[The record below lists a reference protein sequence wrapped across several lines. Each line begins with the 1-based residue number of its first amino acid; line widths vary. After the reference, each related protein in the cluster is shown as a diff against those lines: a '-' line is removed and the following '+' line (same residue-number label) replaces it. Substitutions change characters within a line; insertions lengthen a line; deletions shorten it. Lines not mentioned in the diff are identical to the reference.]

1 MFLLRPLRG
10 GSAMFNS
17 RCTMSFAAVM
27 AAFCLALDG
36 AADTF
41 TVTSATE
48 FQEVLNTA
56 AANGEHDTINVA
68 AGTYN
73 LATTGVNTL
82 TYTPV
87 SSENFALT
95 IVGEGASSTAIT
107 DGQPNLVINTSGIVD
122 TGANVTIR
130 DIAFLYGDSYSTT
143 NGGGGLFVR
152 TTSAEIT
159 IEDCDFGENGAV
171 NNGGGDARS
180 PWIPS
185 GSQKAAPRRTER
197 PSLMWLLDSLSSD
210 HVVSACSCH
219 SVQHPGEEVGSCIER
234 AFVLEGRFPRTM
246 RTPGGTRAAQCA
258 RAIAWWMRARPFS
271 VSCGSMSVETALI
284 WGPRMAV

>member
-17 RCTMSFAAVM
+17 RCTISFAAVM

-95 IVGEGASSTAIT
+95 IVGEGGQL
-107 DGQPNLVINTSGIVD
+107 DGDHRRPTESGHQHV
-122 TGANVTIR
+122 GHR
-130 DIAFLYGDSYSTT
+130 RYGGERHDQ
-143 NGGGGLFVR
+143 GHRVPVR
-152 TTSAEIT
+152 
-159 IEDCDFGENGAV
+159 
-171 NNGGGDARS
+171 R
-180 PWIPS
+180 
-185 GSQKAAPRRTER
+185 
-197 PSLMWLLDSLSSD
+197 LLLDNERWRWSVCAHDERRD
-210 HVVSACSCH
+210 HDR
-219 SVQHPGEEVGSCIER
+219 GLRLRRER
-234 AFVLEGRFPRTM
+234 RRQQ
-246 RTPGGTRAAQCA
+246 RR
-258 RAIAWWMRARPFS
+258 R
-271 VSCGSMSVETALI
+271 
-284 WGPRMAV
+284 